1 MHKENRVS
9 LIDCE
14 LTEKSVDTVH
24 KKKFA
29 LVLINA
35 QPVSTACRVREATT
49 VNYLCSFSFHQE
61 WGATEVTTA
70 INRVVSINKA
80 KSIFL
85 LILGMSSREGGEEA
99 TRHVQKCHIQANHT
113 GDANRGGWQVKHN
126 SCHSVVYV
134 VVEYNWPLL
143 IMPEV
148 FCIMLC
154 HQFLEK

>member
-85 LILGMSSREGGEEA
+85 LILGMSSREELVEVERKLPGMYKNVTSKLITLAMPIEEDG
-99 TRHVQKCHIQANHT
+99 RLSIIPVI
-113 GDANRGGWQVKHN
+113 
-126 SCHSVVYV
+126 
-134 VVEYNWPLL
+134 LL
-143 IMPEV
+143 YM
-148 FCIMLC
+148 
-154 HQFLEK
+154 